1 MLLMPFILYPPP
13 PQVAKAAPSPKYN
26 QEEIQKERK
35 RNLKTVCED
44 LNRTHAINA
53 DPLSML
59 KQLDHVFVFPKINMM
74 YCYVPKVGTTS
85 WKRLFLAI
93 LGHPEFINGSAGTH
107 SKADKVFLK
116 LSQISRDKAKMP
128 LSEYKSFF
136 FVRNPY
142 TRLLS
147 IFRNKLEIPPD
158 NYTYSLHEFQSRVK
172 EWIRKY
178 KPDLAKMYPSKR
190 ISFEEFVT
198 YYTGLKVDARKN
210 EHWEDMY
217 KLCHP
222 CTLSYDFIGTYET
235 LETDKKFLI
244 DQMQSEIRL
253 PDEDLRTTHS
263 SNDSVLMN
271 YYSQLPDHLLE
282 ELSHSPGLTRDCK
295 LFGYEMP
302 ECIRRNFTKTTNI

>member
-1 MLLMPFILYPPP
+1 
-13 PQVAKAAPSPKYN
+13 
-26 QEEIQKERK
+26 
-35 RNLKTVCED
+35 
-44 LNRTHAINA
+44 
-53 DPLSML
+53 
-59 KQLDHVFVFPKINMM
+59 M